1 MAYCR
6 LQTTDRKAFQAQE
19 PYLRT
24 HCPRRTSSCREEL
37 QGAGCSLTAAPSAL
51 QEPAWPTTK
60 LSHLTAFLL
69 PYGLPSANNIPL
81 LYLSALSPLLQEA
94 FLSASGAVCGHGLLQ
109 SPPCRAQSPATES
122 PEQCKAPQRVA
133 GGTRPGGTLLSKQ
146 LGSLGGRHA
155 LCPFCLLVF
164 VFFYLKKG
172 FNNFMELCCIDQ
184 KACPDFSIICF
195 GKVI

>member
-1 MAYCR
+1 MGTVA
-6 LQTTDRKAFQAQE
+6 TVHWVFI
-19 PYLRT
+19 
-24 HCPRRTSSCREEL
+24 

-155 LCPFCLLVF
+155 LCPFCVRLLLGRKVMTN
-164 VFFYLKKG
+164 LDSI
-172 FNNFMELCCIDQ
+172 FNSRDITL
-184 KACPDFSIICF
+184 PT
-195 GKVI
+195 